1 MADPGRLAEW
11 GTGREPAPAA
21 SPAASPYDAPPSP
34 THAVVPGAV
43 GESGPA
49 GPAVTDGTYA
59 VVDGAAPDVPRR
71 AGPPRLAL
79 VAIVGGSL
87 VQPPDPAVL
96 SEAPETAV
104 PA

>member
-1 MADPGRLAEW
+1 MADPGRLAGW

-21 SPAASPYDAPPSP
+21 SPAASPDAPPSP
-34 THAVVPGAV
+34 TQAVVPGAV

-49 GPAVTDGTYA
+49 GPAVTDDTHA
-59 VVDGAAPDVPRR
+59 VVEDAVPDVPLR
-71 AGPPRLAL
+71 AGLPLAL

-87 VQPPDPAVL
+87 VQPRDPAVL

-104 PA
+104 AA